1 MTTVLRGKKNEGRQ
15 YFYFLI
21 TQSNSRYSNVLL
33 RVSRPQLSTATH
45 RAPRPHCLPM
55 SLELQRERMHPSSVW
70 LALGGTHSTP
80 SIIAVPLSLLAITF
94 SIRLR
99 DAVEEAV
106 LLPDE
111 LASQLDVHIY
121 LANPAGAMADIF

>member
-1 MTTVLRGKKNEGRQ
+1 
-15 YFYFLI
+15 
-21 TQSNSRYSNVLL
+21 
-33 RVSRPQLSTATH
+33 
-45 RAPRPHCLPM
+45 M

-99 DAVEEAV
+99 DAAEEAV